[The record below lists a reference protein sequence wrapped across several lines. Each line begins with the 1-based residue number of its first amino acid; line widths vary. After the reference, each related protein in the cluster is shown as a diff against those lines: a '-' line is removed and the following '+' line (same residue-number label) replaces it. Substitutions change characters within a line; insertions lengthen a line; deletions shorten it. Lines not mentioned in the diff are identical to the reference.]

1 MRSCFKP
8 LQEVWLKWSFVLW
21 SQPVSILLQFLQRA
35 QVDCPK
41 NKINFFWELQH
52 LIFNRTC
59 FFQKGPSWQ
68 SCWSAW
74 KISGKIIIL
83 YTIDNQDADHFCRFS
98 LCFSASTRMSRM
110 FFFSI
115 LWKFIT
121 KQAFRHHF
129 NSQGSSTGAVFY
141 PHYMEIYQ
149 RISFS

>member
-41 NKINFFWELQH
+41 NKIEFVRGAPTFDSLM
-52 LIFNRTC
+52 I
-59 FFQKGPSWQ
+59 QKGPSRQ
-68 SCWSAW
+68 SCGSAW

-98 LCFSASTRMSRM
+98 LCFSASTRISRM
-110 FFFSI
+110 FFSPYYGNLSQNKLFVVTSI
-115 LWKFIT
+115 LRAPAQGQCFIHIIWKFI
-121 KQAFRHHF
+121 R
-129 NSQGSSTGAVFY
+129 
-141 PHYMEIYQ
+141 E
-149 RISFS
+149 